1 MANEFITRNGLISLG
16 GVTFPYKA
24 ISTTYT
30 VTAND
35 STVDCTSG
43 TFNVTLP
50 TAVGIAGKQYIIK
63 NSGAGTIT
71 VVTTSSQTIDG
82 LTTKKLATYSTLYVE
97 SNGANWSVSA
107 ASAAG
112 GSRQIALVTNLAS
125 AGATGTIN
133 QTHVGIGY
141 NGTIT
146 GWYLTCFPS
155 ATISVDVW
163 KVSGGVPTIA
173 NTITGSAK
181 PSVTAARFNSSTTLT
196 GWTTS
201 VSAGDYFM
209 MSVNTNDSATY
220 INLQLIVSS

>member
-1 MANEFITRNGLISLG
+1 MANEFVTRNGLISLG

-24 ISTTYT
+24 VTTTYPVLET
-30 VTAND
+30 D
-35 STVDCTSG
+35 YFIECTTG
-43 TFNVTLP
+43 TFTVTLP
-50 TAVGIAGKQYIIK
+50 TAVGIAGKTYIIK
-63 NSGAGTIT
+63 NRGSGVIT
-71 VVTTSSQTIDG
+71 VGTTSSQTIDG
-82 LTTKKLATYSTLYVE
+82 VTTRTLATYSTLYVE

-155 ATISVDVW
+155 ATVSVDVW

-209 MSVNTNDSATY
+209 MSVDTNNSATY

>member
-1 MANEFITRNGLISLG
+1 MANEFVTRNGLISLG

-24 ISTTYT
+24 VTTTYPVLET
-30 VTAND
+30 DYFVN
-35 STVDCTSG
+35 CTSG
-43 TFNVTLP
+43 TFLVTLP
-50 TAVGIAGKQYIIK
+50 TAVGIAGKTYIIK
-63 NSGAGTIT
+63 NSGSGVIT
-71 VVTTSSQTIDG
+71 VGTTSSQTIDG
-82 LTTKKLATYSTLYVE
+82 VTTRILATYSTLYVE
-97 SNGANWSVSA
+97 SNGTNWSISA

-146 GWYLTCFPS
+146 GWYLTCYPS
-155 ATISVDVW
+155 ATVSVDVW
-163 KVSGGVPTIA
+163 KVSGGVPTFS
-173 NTITGSAK
+173 NRITGSAK

-209 MSVNTNDSATY
+209 MSVDTNNSATY